1 MIDFEITE
9 NGEKKYLT
17 WSKLF
22 QFAGTKPYQPGTP
35 EIASIKMELAKQWDL
50 NPDQVIVRLNQ
61 QPIL

>member
-17 WSKLF
+17 WAKLC
-22 QFAGTKPYQPGTP
+22 QFAGTKPYQPCTP
-35 EIASIKMELAKQWDL
+35 ELASIKMQLAKQWDL
-50 NPDQVIVRLNQ
+50 DPDQVIVRLNQ

>member
-17 WSKLF
+17 WAKLC
-22 QFAGTKPYQPGTP
+22 QFAGAKPYQPGTP
-35 EIASIKMELAKQWDL
+35 ELASIKMELAKQWNLD
-50 NPDQVIVRLNQ
+50 PDQVVVRLNQ

>member
-17 WSKLF
+17 WAKLCR
-22 QFAGTKPYQPGTP
+22 FAGTKPYQPGTP
-35 EIASIKMELAKQWDL
+35 ELASIKMQLAKQWNLD
-50 NPDQVIVRLNQ
+50 PDQVIVRLNQ

>member
-17 WSKLF
+17 WAKLCH
-22 QFAGTKPYQPGTP
+22 FAGTKPYKPGTP
-35 EIASIKMELAKQWDL
+35 ELASIKMQLAKQWDL
-50 NPDQVIVRLNQ
+50 EPDQVVVRLNK

>member
-17 WSKLF
+17 WAKLCR
-22 QFAGTKPYQPGTP
+22 FAGTKPYQPGTP
-35 EIASIKMELAKQWDL
+35 ELASIKMQLAKQWNLD
-50 NPDQVIVRLNQ
+50 PDQVIVRLNA